1 MRCFVCD
8 IVVYMYLLSSSP
20 PHICVSVYVCVY
32 IYDGLYPLI
41 VRPAPPS
48 TLPILLHL
56 GFGEFLSIEIKR
68 ESEKIKIKK
77 LLWSL
82 R

>member
-1 MRCFVCD
+1 M
-8 IVVYMYLLSSSP
+8 
-20 PHICVSVYVCVY
+20 SVYVCVY

-56 GFGEFLSIEIKR
+56 GFGEFLSIEIKKR
-68 ESEKIKIKK
+68 KKRNRKDKDKEVTVESEMIEIYANEKIHNNN
-77 LLWSL
+77 L
-82 R
+82 